1 MRFRFWRWSK
11 RQKRTRKQTNSS
23 KYKHDK
29 ACYDI
34 LSVMYTHKSEI
45 RVSNMMDE
53 TQTGSIDTVE
63 AWGSREDIW
72 GLFRRRIVWSRESG
86 ESLKVYSSHHV
97 WISLPL
103 PFHLNKVG
111 GSSAILGVVLN
122 VRFINHNAAL
132 WMVIYIW
139 PVQCN
144 TLKIKVFI

>member
-1 MRFRFWRWSK
+1 MWDFVSDVGQRGKNAQENNPTHQS
-11 RQKRTRKQTNSS
+11 TNMIRHGMA
-23 KYKHDK
+23 Y
-29 ACYDI
+29 CP
-34 LSVMYTHKSEI
+34 LYTHISLRSGFRI
-45 RVSNMMDE
+45 WWIIE

-72 GLFRRRIVWSRESG
+72 GLFRRRIVWSREAG

-132 WMVIYIW
+132 WIVIYIW
-139 PVQCN
+139 YFK
-144 TLKIKVFI
+144 L